1 MDLKTFLKSLPDRPT
16 REAFAARVESTL
28 GHLNNVA
35 LGYKPCAPILATAIE
50 LDTERKV
57 RRWELRPTDWHLIWP
72 ELIGAA
78 GAPNV
83 LTESPGAEAGE
94 PVAKAA

>member
-1 MDLKTFLKSLPDRPT
+1 MDLKAFIKSLRDRSA
-16 REAFAARVESTL
+16 REAFATRVGSTL

-35 LGYKPCAPILATAIE
+35 LGYKPCAPLLATAIE
-50 LDTERKV
+50 LDTERTV
-57 RRWELRPTDWHLIWP
+57 RRWELRPEDWHLIWP

-83 LTESPGAEAGE
+83 LASAAEGAASE